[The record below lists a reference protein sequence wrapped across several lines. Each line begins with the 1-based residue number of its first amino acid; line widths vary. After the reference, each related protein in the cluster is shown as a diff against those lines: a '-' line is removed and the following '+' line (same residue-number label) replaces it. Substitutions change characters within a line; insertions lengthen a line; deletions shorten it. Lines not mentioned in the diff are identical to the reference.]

1 MLNPDQEEQ
10 DQRTNSGMEDSS
22 TMTVEFLRARLL
34 SERSVSRSAKQRVE
48 ELAKRV
54 VELEEQLKIVSLQRK
69 RAEKATVDVL
79 AILESQG
86 LTDVSEEYD
95 LSTDEETS
103 HESKVIHKSTKEEEH
118 RSFNS
123 KIKSEDLSGSDLDSS
138 PVRGRSLSWKGRN
151 HSPRSFQ
158 KYKDSSM
165 RRRSSLASTDSSS
178 PKHHFGKSCRQ
189 IRRRE
194 AGSVVEEFKTEPV
207 KVGSEENGVASSS
220 EGFPICSNG
229 GLKEGSKI
237 QEKVVQDGPLPG
249 CLENHRNVEGND
261 LDCNGYGRDRDME
274 KALEDQAQLIGQY
287 EEMEKAQREW
297 EEKFR
302 ENSSSTPDSCDPG
315 NHSDV
320 TEDRD
325 DIKAQAPHLAETVAS
340 YAEEEKSEVRD
351 VRFPKELS
359 EAQPNG
365 VLQPSSVNVGGI
377 QHQNNVNSFASES
390 STQEFAFPMAKEMQN
405 EERQETYHY
414 KYLHNLHNEPHSHGS
429 PRNQSVHS
437 SSSVAGSSFQK
448 GNTSGSQNDHF
459 ALVPHQPSDRLSSVL
474 DSLKQARVSLQN
486 KFNQV
491 PLIEGRSVAKPSVPA
506 MNPGD
511 RMEIP
516 VGCAGLFR
524 LPTDYSVEANMQGN
538 FLDSGLSTTNYYRNK
553 GVAITAGDR
562 FVASP
567 YLETR
572 SDISTSDPYFTSQ
585 TLSRYSSEKPR
596 FDPFMDTVLSSSTRY
611 TNSTQPSPSTRF
623 TNSTQPSSSTRYT
636 NSTQPSYP
644 SYPTYPGTMPRMP
657 PSEGFSRTFSTRTVG
672 VPPADNMFYDGH
684 GRSNMYM

>member
-1 MLNPDQEEQ
+1 
-10 DQRTNSGMEDSS
+10 MEDSS
-22 TMTVEFLRARLL
+22 TMTIEFLRARLL
-34 SERSVSRSAKQRVE
+34 SERSVSRSARQRVD

-54 VELEEQLKIVSLQRK
+54 AELEEQLKIVSLQRK
-69 RAEKATVDVL
+69 RAEKATADVL

-86 LTDVSEEYD
+86 LSDVSEEYD
-95 LSTDEETS
+95 LSSDEETS
-103 HESKVIHKSTKEEEH
+103 HESKAVHKSTTEEEH
-118 RSFNS
+118 CSFNS
-123 KIKSEDLSGSDLDSS
+123 KVRQNKSGDLSGSDLDSS

-151 HSPRSFQ
+151 DSPRYFQ

-178 PKHHFGKSCRQ
+178 PKHHLGKSCRQ

-194 AGSVVEEFKTEPV
+194 AGSVVEEFKTKPV
-207 KVGSEENGVASSS
+207 KVGSEENGVATSS

-237 QEKVVQDGPLPG
+237 QEKVVQDGPLPS
-249 CLENHRNVEGND
+249 CLENHRNVGDND

-302 ENSSSTPDSCDPG
+302 ENNSSTPDSCDPG

-325 DIKAQAPHLAETVAS
+325 DIKAQAPHLAEAVAS

-351 VRFPKELS
+351 VCFPKELS
-359 EAQPNG
+359 KAQPNG
-365 VLQPSSVNVGGI
+365 VLQPSSVNMGGT
-377 QHQNNVNSFASES
+377 QHQNNMNSFASES
-390 STQEFAFPMAKEMQN
+390 STQEFAFPMAKEKQN

-414 KYLHNLHNEPHSHGS
+414 KYSHNLHNEPHSHGS
-429 PRNQSVHS
+429 PGNQSVHS
-437 SSSVAGSSFQK
+437 TSSVAGSSFQK
-448 GNTSGSQNDHF
+448 GNTSGSRNDHY
-459 ALVPHQPSDRLSSVL
+459 ALVPHQPSDHLSSVL

-562 FVASP
+562 FVTGP

-572 SDISTSDPYFTSQ
+572 SDISTSDPYFTSR
-585 TLSRYSSEKPR
+585 TLSRYSSERPR
-596 FDPFMDTVLSSSTRY
+596 FDPYRDTVL
-611 TNSTQPSPSTRF
+611 
-623 TNSTQPSSSTRYT
+623 SSSTRYT

-644 SYPTYPGTMPRMP
+644 SYPTYTGTMPRMP
-657 PSEGFSRTFSTRTVG
+657 PSEGFSRTFSSRTVG